1 MGMNFEPYDDE
12 QLMNCLLKFVCGVP
26 IQCHRIRF
34 VELYGNKKPSELF
47 QTSSDHVLNYF
58 FTQLKKKTGN
68 GKNFNRA
75 IVGGGGSWKG
85 LDNSKSVYD
94 KKGSLIGF
102 KKSFRFYD
110 GHHPSGIHVWNM
122 KEYRLSNKILEA
134 LRQRRQIRHE
144 DFVVCCVKRNVNSSH
159 NNLVSSY
166 VPISSSQH
174 QETAKSSV
182 QNQFQ
187 ENQDFGRSSVIPS
200 DGLSSILSGNSQ
212 VSLLTKESNVT
223 HQLPLISAADEE
235 CSVCTV
241 HQETPSVSES
251 AEGPSYDIAAYH
263 EQLDAYA
270 ATILDFN
277 TDYLLVPYVP
287 QHEDQ
292 CPLFC
297 EDFYVGHTAL
307 WS

>member
-1 MGMNFEPYDDE
+1 MEMNFEPYDDQ
-12 QLMNCLLKFVCGVP
+12 QLMTHLLKLVCGMP
-26 IQCHRIRF
+26 SIQCHKIRL
-34 VELYGNKKPSELF
+34 VDLYGNKKPSQLF
-47 QTSSDHVLNYF
+47 QTTTTDH
-58 FTQLKKKTGN
+58 
-68 GKNFNRA
+68 
-75 IVGGGGSWKG
+75 
-85 LDNSKSVYD
+85 
-94 KKGSLIGF
+94 
-102 KKSFRFYD
+102 
-110 GHHPSGIHVWNM
+110 
-122 KEYRLSNKILEA
+122 
-134 LRQRRQIRHE
+134 
-144 DFVVCCVKRNVNSSH
+144 
-159 NNLVSSY
+159 
-166 VPISSSQH
+166 
-174 QETAKSSV
+174 
-182 QNQFQ
+182 NQFQ

-200 DGLSSILSGNSQ
+200 DQLRSILSGNSQ

-287 QHEDQ
+287 QDEDQ

-297 EDFYVGHTAL
+297 DDFCVGHTAL